1 MGLFEDE
8 EFIEEAGNPYLSD
21 VSKGK
26 GLIKTLISSEGGGMP
41 SSDFDIVLQEKIFP
55 IIAELKLRNEVE
67 IYRTLQKIAERSR
80 EQQKIKIL
88 ENKNIVGIGGK
99 FSAGK
104 SCFINSITEAC
115 LPEGQK
121 PTTAIATYIVR
132 SEKAKNVA
140 ITNTDVCIEID
151 DDAVEAV
158 AHEFYEEY
166 QIGFS
171 KLLKNL
177 VVYSPEFAYSNIAIL
192 DTPGYSKSDIG
203 KKEAGTD
210 AEIARR
216 QLKTADYLIWLVD
229 ANQGTI
235 TQRDLDFINSLN
247 MKNEILVVFTKAGQR
262 TESDLNK
269 IVKEAKKVLENT
281 NCKVFDVIAYDSFDK
296 REIINAGS
304 LEKFLRLINQEKTEN
319 QGLEQQL
326 RMVKDQLDE
335 QLKVLIDDLQ
345 KQNKK
350 LSKILSET
358 MNVEHISSVI
368 EEYIRN
374 KVYLDT
380 VKKYRVEV
388 TANMDQIIGF
398 YKLQKR

>member
-1 MGLFEDE
+1 M
-8 EFIEEAGNPYLSD
+8 
-21 VSKGK
+21 
-26 GLIKTLISSEGGGMP
+26 
-41 SSDFDIVLQEKIFP
+41 
-55 IIAELKLRNEVE
+55 
-67 IYRTLQKIAERSR
+67 
-80 EQQKIKIL
+80 
-88 ENKNIVGIGGK
+88 
-99 FSAGK
+99 
-104 SCFINSITEAC
+104 
-115 LPEGQK
+115 
-121 PTTAIATYIVR
+121 
-132 SEKAKNVA
+132 
-140 ITNTDVCIEID
+140 
-151 DDAVEAV
+151 

-326 RMVKDQLDE
+326 ILVKDQLDE